1 MTCPSELTC
10 AVYVDGE
17 LSPDETRA
25 TERHLAECGR
35 CRMLV
40 AALRDENRVL
50 GAALGAPVALTP
62 ATATSVRPAAIPG
75 GGRADPRGLA
85 LAGLGTVVALAGLT
99 GWVVLGDRGAA
110 DWIGP
115 AVKAVLFVL
124 RNAAAIERTLMTLS
138 VATMAGLAFAGGLYL
153 GRAPARAV
161 VALALVLGAAASVAP
176 WPAEAL
182 EARSGMEVAVG
193 PTETIQGTLV
203 AAAETV
209 RVDGTVDGD
218 LIVAAARVDVRGT
231 VRGDLVVAASTVDV
245 TGTVEGSAYVAAGA
259 LTLRGRM
266 ARGLYAAT
274 RGTLIDSGARVGGDV
289 TIAARSL
296 AIRGEVGGGASALA
310 HEAEVSG
317 HVRRDLR
324 FRGGGLLVRAPARV
338 EGTVRADVAR
348 ASDVTIGAGATV
360 AGPVL
365 TRVRSR
371 AASWYG
377 EPRVWFWAATSFFG
391 AALLGWVGL
400 WLVPGLVLD
409 SADSVWRWG
418 RSLGWGVATLI
429 GGPIAILLLAVT
441 LVGLPLALTLL
452 GLYLLALYAG
462 KIVVGLALGRR
473 LVRPRGNPPR
483 DALKA
488 LLVGLALLSLATA
501 LPLVGGAIWVAAA
514 CLGAGALVRR
524 LARAAGAVRSS
535 EA

>member
-1 MTCPSELTC
+1 MRWPGWRPSL
-10 AVYVDGE
+10 
-17 LSPDETRA
+17 
-25 TERHLAECGR
+25 
-35 CRMLV
+35 
-40 AALRDENRVL
+40 
-50 GAALGAPVALTP
+50 
-62 ATATSVRPAAIPG
+62 
-75 GGRADPRGLA
+75 
-85 LAGLGTVVALAGLT
+85 ALAGLT
-99 GWVVLGDRGAA
+99 GWVALGDRGAA

-138 VATMAGLAFAGGLYL
+138 VVTMAGLAFAGGLYL

-161 VALALVLGAAASVAP
+161 VALALALGAAASVAP
-176 WPAEAL
+176 SPAEAL

-193 PTETIQGTLV
+193 PPETIQGTLV

-209 RVDGTVDGD
+209 RIDGTVDGD

-259 LTLRGRM
+259 LTLRGRV

-289 TIAARSL
+289 TIAARAWRS
-296 AIRGEVGGGASALA
+296 AARWGA
-310 HEAEVSG
+310 
-317 HVRRDLR
+317 VRRVR
-324 FRGGGLLVRAPARV
+324 PRGGGERPRRARPPLPWRS
-338 EGTVRADVAR
+338 TR
-348 ASDVTIGAGATV
+348 GA
-360 AGPVL
+360 
-365 TRVRSR
+365 RSR
-371 AASWYG
+371 ACGGGRPGRRGPSLRRDDRRRRDRG
-377 EPRVWFWAATSFFG
+377 RPRAHARPVPGRCMVRRAARVVLGGDELLRRG
-391 AALLGWVGL
+391 AARLGGSRL
-400 WLVPGLVLD
+400 APGLVLD

-473 LVRPRGNPPR
+473 
-483 DALKA
+483 
-488 LLVGLALLSLATA
+488 
-501 LPLVGGAIWVAAA
+501 W
-514 CLGAGALVRR
+514 
-524 LARAAGAVRSS
+524 
-535 EA
+535 